1 MSDYVRL
8 SKANKYLVLSGAPVA
23 ILSSRDRES
32 FGFRP
37 IANPHIGCMI
47 SAQEQET
54 AYNAY
59 VSGEY
64 DVGAPS
70 LIVIGCDTLISGQKM
85 AANIAAKYI
94 DNYPSPFPFVK
105 WINLAYWDFDYFKE
119 HRPTRGVV
127 VIPTIDKHCD
137 SKRLTLASDYI
148 RCSEGSTVIVVIET
162 PDVIT
167 FALQNMSLQPD
178 VLIQLGRQMKTRTKI

>member
-8 SKANKYLVLSGAPVA
+8 SKANKYLALSGAPVA

-37 IANPHIGCMI
+37 IANPALGVMI
-47 SAQEQET
+47 SAQEQEI

-59 VSGEY
+59 MSGQY
-64 DVGAPS
+64 DVGSPS
-70 LIVIGCDTLISGQKM
+70 LIVIGCDALISGQKM

-94 DNYPSPFPFVK
+94 DDYPTPFPFIK
-105 WINLAYWDFDYFKE
+105 WINLAYHDFKYFQE
-119 HRPTRGVV
+119 HTPTRGVV
-127 VIPTIDKHCD
+127 VIPSIDKHCE
-137 SKRLTLASDYI
+137 SKRITLANDYI
-148 RCSEGSTVIVVIET
+148 RCSEGSTIIVVIET

-167 FALQNMSLQPD
+167 YALQNMSLQPD
-178 VLIQLGRQMKTRTKI
+178 VLIQLGRPVKSRTKF